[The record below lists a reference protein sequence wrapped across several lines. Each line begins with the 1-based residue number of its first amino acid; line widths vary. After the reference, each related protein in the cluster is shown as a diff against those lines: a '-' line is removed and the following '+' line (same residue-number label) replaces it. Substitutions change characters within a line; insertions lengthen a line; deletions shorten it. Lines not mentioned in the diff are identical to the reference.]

1 MDAAKLDQLN
11 HITLPS
17 GISLEANVTRP
28 SYNESTAMQVD
39 KKMAVCLH
47 PWSWLGGQKDDP

>member
-1 MDAAKLDQLN
+1 MDATILDQLN

-17 GISLEANVTRP
+17 GISLEANLTRP
-28 SYNESTAMQVD
+28 SYNESTQAD
-39 KKMAVCLH
+39 KKLAICLH